1 MRFQQGIPFLQK
13 HRFVFS
19 QHALYLPKFD
29 RTEVQ
34 VPGQRDRV
42 KPEFRR
48 FDRRD
53 PHVREA
59 VRRAHA
65 NGSRC
70 DMAPLARS
78 SAHAQYLTVSR
89 NVEVAREARPNL
101 GMHHLAE
108 MCWVVSVF
116 ASKDNAEL
124 ERLSSDEIRRSR
136 WYHSKEILPL
146 PTPPNGKYDVI
157 TDLRGHEDAFGTN
170 R

>member
-13 HRFVFS
+13 HCFVFS

-29 RTEVQ
+29 RTEAQ

-59 VRRAHA
+59 VSRAHA

-101 GMHHLAE
+101 GMHHLAK

-116 ASKDNAEL
+116 AYP
-124 ERLSSDEIRRSR
+124 RRSCAL
-136 WYHSKEILPL
+136 HSKEILPL

-157 TDLRGHEDAFGTN
+157 TDLTGHEDAFGAN